1 MAAGFRE
8 PGSEDRAGT
17 ERRSATSSVRRA
29 GRAVLAGLGLAAVT
43 GAVLVLLPA
52 SFVRGAVS
60 NLLTLIAAI
69 YVGFSISSRGELS
82 LARQSLGAGVFFVLA
97 LFGLWFDWWWLAV
110 GLVAHGG
117 WDLAHHPR
125 RGHRGV
131 PAWYV
136 PFCAAYDWAV
146 AAVVVAYY
154 MV

>member
-29 GRAVLAGLGLAAVT
+29 RRAVLAGLGLAAVT

-82 LARQSLGAGVFFVLA
+82 LVR
-97 LFGLWFDWWWLAV
+97 
-110 GLVAHGG
+110 
-117 WDLAHHPR
+117 
-125 RGHRGV
+125 
-131 PAWYV
+131 
-136 PFCAAYDWAV
+136 
-146 AAVVVAYY
+146 
-154 MV
+154 